1 MTQPHLVLASSS
13 PYRRELLARLRLPF
27 DFRAP
32 SIDECRRE
40 GEAPEALVQRLAE
53 EKARRIAEEYPDA
66 WIIGAD
72 QLVRCGDQVLG
83 KSGNADTAR
92 AQLEA
97 VQGRSVEL
105 LNGLCLLSP
114 LGQARVELIPYRV
127 DLRPLTS
134 EEIAR
139 YIEKER
145 PFDCAGSLRA
155 EGLGISL
162 IERMIG
168 EDPSAIIGLP
178 LIRLSTMLREA
189 GFSLP

>member
-53 EKARRIAEEYPDA
+53 EKARRIAEEYPTA

-72 QLVRCGDQVLG
+72 QLVRCGDQILG
-83 KSGNADTAR
+83 KSGNTENAR
-92 AQLEA
+92 QQLEA
-97 VQGRSVEL
+97 MQGRSVEL

-114 LGQARVELIPYRV
+114 SGPARVELIPYRV
-127 DLRPLTS
+127 DMRPLTS

>member
-1 MTQPHLVLASSS
+1 MTQQQLVLASSS

-27 DFRAP
+27 DFQAP

-53 EKARRIAEEYPDA
+53 EKARRIAEEYPTA

-72 QLVRCGDQVLG
+72 QLVRCGEQILG

-97 VQGRSVEL
+97 MQGRSVEL

-114 LGQARVELIPYRV
+114 SGQARVELISYRV

-162 IERMIG
+162 IEKMIG
-168 EDPSAIIGLP
+168 EDPNAIIGLP